1 MSDQAALWTWVH
13 RANIER
19 YRRMM
24 ATPLTAVERRLIEQ
38 RIGEEEAALRRTLE
52 SIDPPDPADDQG

>member
-1 MSDQAALWTWVH
+1 MSNQAALWVWVH

-24 ATPLTAVERRLIEQ
+24 STPLTPAERKLIEQ
-38 RIGEEEAALRRTLE
+38 RIAEEEAELRSAQDMGELAER
-52 SIDPPDPADDQG
+52 AG

>member
-1 MSDQAALWTWVH
+1 MSSQTALWIWVH

-24 ATPLTAVERRLIEQ
+24 ATPLTAVERKFIEQ
-38 RIGEEEAALRRTLE
+38 RIAEEEAELRNV
-52 SIDPPDPADDQG
+52 QGGGEFAGHAG

>member
-1 MSDQAALWTWVH
+1 MSNQAALWIWVH

-24 ATPLTAVERRLIEQ
+24 STPLTPAERKLIEQ
-38 RIGEEEAALRRTLE
+38 CLAEEEAELRSAQETGELAGR
-52 SIDPPDPADDQG
+52 AG

>member
-1 MSDQAALWTWVH
+1 MSNQAALWVWVH

-24 ATPLTAVERRLIEQ
+24 STPLTPAERKPIEQ
-38 RIGEEEAALRRTLE
+38 RIAEEEAELRSAQDMGELAER
-52 SIDPPDPADDQG
+52 AG